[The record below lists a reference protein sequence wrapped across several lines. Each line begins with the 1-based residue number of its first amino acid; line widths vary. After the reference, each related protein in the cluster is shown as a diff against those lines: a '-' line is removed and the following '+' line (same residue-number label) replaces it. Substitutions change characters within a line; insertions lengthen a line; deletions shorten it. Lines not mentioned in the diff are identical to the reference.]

1 MAKQLTRSCKII
13 YSPSVIQDI
22 LLTTGLCNTSGEV
35 RLVNGCDSLEGR
47 VEVCVN
53 GEWGTVCDDRWDNV
67 DAQVVCNQLGLLDF
81 GECSLPRS

>member
-1 MAKQLTRSCKII
+1 M
-13 YSPSVIQDI
+13 
-22 LLTTGLCNTSGEV
+22 
-35 RLVNGCDSLEGR
+35 NGCDSLEGR

-81 GECSLPRS
+81 GECNSKDMDIADSMLFQY